1 MLPMYAIGFH
11 SHLLV
16 TVHDS
21 LNLSKFQFPLREVV
35 TALLPCNFC
44 GCEG

>member
-1 MLPMYAIGFH
+1 MLPLYAIGFH

-16 TVHDS
+16 AMHDF
-21 LNLSKFQFPLREVV
+21 LNLSKFQFPQ
-35 TALLPCNFC
+35 ALLPCSFC